1 MDQLRQG
8 IGLRGYA
15 GRNPKQEYKRE
26 AFELFQ
32 SMLRNMKLEFIR
44 FLSAVQIQP
53 QDDPDAIEKQRRAE
67 QARETITAQHPNAQA
82 AAQIVGAEES
92 VDEDGASS
100 AQPMV
105 RGERKVGRN
114 EPCPCG
120 SGKKYKQCHG
130 KLS

>member
-1 MDQLRQG
+1 
-8 IGLRGYA
+8 
-15 GRNPKQEYKRE
+15 
-26 AFELFQ
+26 
-32 SMLRNMKLEFIR
+32 MKLEFIR

-67 QARETITAQHPNAQA
+67 QARATITAQHPDAQA
-82 AAQIVGAEES
+82 EAQTVGAEEG
-92 VDEDGASS
+92 VEEDGAPS

-105 RGERKVGRN
+105 RGGRKVGRN